1 MSSYEA
7 LADSLFSRNG
17 SSVLVFVTEIVQVV
31 HNTLLLHRNDLAYG
45 KVRHFLVISGTR
57 LH

>member
-1 MSSYEA
+1 MSSYES

-31 HNTLLLHRNDLAYG
+31 HNTLLLHRNDLPYSE
-45 KVRHFLVISGTR
+45 VRHFLVISGTR